1 MRLGPTIV
9 SLCAVLIA
17 AGISWVGA
25 VSAAG
30 MIERLSAKSVK
41 TELIKQGFDWADVE
55 TDGLQVIVTGTAP
68 TEAVRFR
75 ALAKA
80 GGIVDATRVVDG
92 TDVQEAKP
100 LQPPEFA
107 VELLRNDDGI
117 SMIGLIP
124 TDYDRDEITQSVNG
138 LSDATQINDLLET
151 ADYPIPDDWELH
163 MGFALEALERLPRSK
178 ISVSANDIR
187 ITAISD
193 SPEEKARLE
202 ASIARSAPR
211 GVNLALDIS
220 APRPVITPFTLRFI
234 SNPAADIAPRFD
246 ACSTDTLVARARI
259 LSSARKAGLEG
270 KATCVL
276 GLGAPTPEWADAV
289 EQGIAAVAELGGG
302 TVTFSDA
309 DVTLVALPG
318 TARPVFDR
326 VVGEMESNLPDV
338 FSLSSVLP
346 DPPVVDGTG
355 DADEG
360 PPEFVAT
367 RSPEG
372 QVQLRGRLTDDQ
384 VREAVESFAR
394 SRFGVESV
402 YAAARLDPSLPEG
415 WPIRVRAGL
424 QALSELDS
432 GSVIVQPD
440 YLELRGS
447 TGNKNA
453 RAEISRLLSDRLGE
467 AQNFEIAVR
476 YDEKLDPTVDLPTP
490 EECIGRINLI
500 VASQKITFEPSSVD
514 ITGAAIRVMDEIAE
528 VLKSCKSIEME
539 IEIGGHTDS
548 QGREEMNR
556 DLSQQR
562 ANAVLD
568 ALTARRVLTGNITA
582 RGYGET
588 TPIADNETEDGREA
602 NRRIEFRLVEVVET
616 VEEDSDTD
624 AASEN
629 STQTDT
635 DAATDTATE
644 TEAET
649 TGEQGTGTQGE

>member
-1 MRLGPTIV
+1 M
-9 SLCAVLIA
+9 
-17 AGISWVGA
+17 
-25 VSAAG
+25 
-30 MIERLSAKSVK
+30 SAKSVK
-41 TELIKQGFDWADVE
+41 TELIKHGFDWAGVE

-68 TEAVRFR
+68 SEAVRFR

-80 GGIVDATRVVDG
+80 GGIVDATRVIDG

-124 TDYDRDEITQSVNG
+124 TSYDRDDITRTVAS
-138 LSDATQINDLLET
+138 LSNATQVNDLLET
-151 ADYPIPDDWELH
+151 AAYPIPPGWELH
-163 MGFALEALERLPRSK
+163 MAFALDTLEKLPRSK
-178 ISVSANDIR
+178 ISISADDIR

-193 SPEEKARLE
+193 GPEEKARLE
-202 ASIARSAPR
+202 TSISRSAPR

-220 APRPVITPFTLRFI
+220 APRPVITPFTLRFL
-234 SNPAADIAPRFD
+234 SNPAKDIAPRFD

-259 LSSARKAGLEG
+259 LSAARKAGLEG
-270 KATCVL
+270 KASCVL
-276 GLGAPTPEWADAV
+276 GLGAPTPEWADAA
-289 EQGIAAVAELGGG
+289 EQGIAAIDALGGG

-326 VVGEMESNLPDV
+326 VVGELESNLPDL
-338 FSLSSVLP
+338 FSLSSILP
-346 DPPVVDGTG
+346 DPPVIDGTG
-355 DADEG
+355 DTDDG

-372 QVQLRGRLTDDQ
+372 QVQLRGRLTDEQ

-394 SRFGVESV
+394 SRFGVRSV
-402 YAAARLDPSLPEG
+402 YAAARLDPTLPEG
-415 WPIRVRAGL
+415 WPIRVLAGL
-424 QALSELDS
+424 QALSELDN
-432 GSVIVQPD
+432 GSVVVQPD
-440 YLELRGS
+440 YMELRGS
-447 TGNKNA
+447 TGDKNTS
-453 RAEISRLLSDRLGE
+453 AEISRLLSERLGE
-467 AQNFEIAVR
+467 GQNFEIAVR

-490 EECIGRINLI
+490 DECIGRINLI
-500 VASQKITFEPSSVD
+500 VATQKITFEPSSVD
-514 ITGAAIRVMDEIAE
+514 ITGAAISVMDDIAE

-539 IEIGGHTDS
+539 VEIGGHTDS

-568 ALTARRVLTGNITA
+568 ALTARRVLTANITA

-588 TPIADNETEDGREA
+588 TPIADNDTEDGREA
-602 NRRIEFRLVEVVET
+602 NRRIEFRLVEKVET
-616 VEEDSDTD
+616 AEEDSDTD
-624 AASEN
+624 AASDG
-629 STQTDT
+629 S
-635 DAATDTATE
+635 DAADPAVAPETD
-644 TEAET
+644 AET
-649 TGEQGTGTQGE
+649 TSEQGAQTEGE